1 MDMLPPSR
9 NETIKALL
17 SLQSLIPNSGD
28 GGRAVG
34 GGRWAVGGGGLEITH
49 QLALKNDAG

>member
-1 MDMLPPSR
+1 MLPPSR

-28 GGRAVG
+28 GG
-34 GGRWAVGGGGLEITH
+34 WAVGAGGLEITH

>member
-1 MDMLPPSR
+1 MLPPSR